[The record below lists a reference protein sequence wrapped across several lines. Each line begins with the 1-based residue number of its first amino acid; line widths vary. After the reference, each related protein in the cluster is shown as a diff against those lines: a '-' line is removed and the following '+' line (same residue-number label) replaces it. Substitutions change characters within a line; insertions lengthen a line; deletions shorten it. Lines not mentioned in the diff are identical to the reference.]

1 MPDQR
6 HSSVMAACNPGL
18 LLLLAGKTR
27 CSRLQRASGFFV
39 FRGRTMK
46 IAKILNNNVVTVMDE
61 QNNEQVVM
69 GRGLGFKKRPGDT
82 VDAALIEKIF
92 SLRSSELTA
101 RLSDVLE
108 RIPLEVVTTADRI
121 IALAKEKLSGNLQN
135 SLYISLTDHCHFA
148 IERHRQGVD
157 IRNGLQWEVKR
168 LYQKEFA
175 IGLDALDIIHRRL
188 GVRLPEDEAGFIALH
203 LVNAQLDSH
212 MPEVMRITRVMQE
225 ILNIVKYQLNLDYNE
240 QAFSYHRFVTHLKF
254 FAQRLLGRT
263 PVFSEDESLHDV
275 VKEKYTLAYHCAEK
289 IQDHIMLNYD
299 YTLTKEEL
307 MFLAIHIERVR
318 SELQE
323 QAAE

>member
-1 MPDQR
+1 
-6 HSSVMAACNPGL
+6 
-18 LLLLAGKTR
+18 
-27 CSRLQRASGFFV
+27 
-39 FRGRTMK
+39 MK

-82 VDAALIEKIF
+82 VEAALIEKIF

-121 IALAKEKLSGNLQN
+121 IALAKEKLTGNLQN

-157 IRNGLQWEVKR
+157 IRNGLLWEVKR

-175 IGLDALDIIHRRL
+175 VGLEALDIIHRRL

-225 ILNIVKYQLNLDYNE
+225 ILNIVKYQLNIDYNE
-240 QAFSYHRFVTHLKF
+240 HAFSYHRFVTHLKF

-263 PVFSEDESLHDV
+263 SVFSEDESLHDV
-275 VKEKYTLAYHCAEK
+275 VKEKYILAYRCAEK
-289 IQDHIMLNYD
+289 VQDHIVLNYD

-307 MFLAIHIERVR
+307 MFLTIHIERVR
-318 SELQE
+318 TELQE
-323 QAAE
+323 QAEK

>member
-1 MPDQR
+1 
-6 HSSVMAACNPGL
+6 
-18 LLLLAGKTR
+18 
-27 CSRLQRASGFFV
+27 
-39 FRGRTMK
+39 MK

-108 RIPLEVVTTADRI
+108 RIPLEVVTPADRI

>member
-1 MPDQR
+1 
-6 HSSVMAACNPGL
+6 
-18 LLLLAGKTR
+18 
-27 CSRLQRASGFFV
+27 
-39 FRGRTMK
+39 MK

-323 QAAE
+323 QATE

>member
-1 MPDQR
+1 
-6 HSSVMAACNPGL
+6 
-18 LLLLAGKTR
+18 
-27 CSRLQRASGFFV
+27 
-39 FRGRTMK
+39 
-46 IAKILNNNVVTVMDE
+46 MDE

-121 IALAKEKLSGNLQN
+121 ISLAKEKLTGNLQN

-157 IRNGLQWEVKR
+157 IRNGLLWEIKR

-175 IGLDALDIIHRRL
+175 VGLEALDIIHRRL

-275 VKEKYTLAYHCAEK
+275 VKAKYTLAYHCAEK
-289 IQDHIMLNYD
+289 IQDHIMLHYD
-299 YTLTKEEL
+299 CALSKEEL

-318 SELQE
+318 SELQA
-323 QAAE
+323 QATE

>member
-1 MPDQR
+1 
-6 HSSVMAACNPGL
+6 
-18 LLLLAGKTR
+18 
-27 CSRLQRASGFFV
+27 
-39 FRGRTMK
+39 MK

-157 IRNGLQWEVKR
+157 IRNGLLWEVKR

-175 IGLDALDIIHRRL
+175 IGLEALDIIQRRL

-254 FAQRLLGRT
+254 FAQRLLGHSS
-263 PVFSEDESLHDV
+263 VFSEDESLHDV
-275 VKEKYTLAYHCAEK
+275 VKAKYTLAYHCAEK
-289 IQDHIMLNYD
+289 IQEHIVLHYD
-299 YTLTKEEL
+299 YSLTKEEL
-307 MFLAIHIERVR
+307 MFLTIHIERVR
-318 SELQE
+318 TELQD

>member
-1 MPDQR
+1 
-6 HSSVMAACNPGL
+6 
-18 LLLLAGKTR
+18 
-27 CSRLQRASGFFV
+27 
-39 FRGRTMK
+39 MK
-46 IAKILNNNVVTVMDE
+46 IANILNNNVVTVMDE

-121 IALAKEKLSGNLQN
+121 ISLAKEKLTGNLQN

-157 IRNGLQWEVKR
+157 IRNGLLWEIKR

-175 IGLDALDIIHRRL
+175 VGLEALDIIHRRL

-275 VKEKYTLAYHCAEK
+275 VKAKYTLAYHCAEK
-289 IQDHIMLNYD
+289 IQDHIMLHYD
-299 YTLTKEEL
+299 CALSKEEL

-318 SELQE
+318 SELQA
-323 QAAE
+323 QATE

>member
-1 MPDQR
+1 
-6 HSSVMAACNPGL
+6 
-18 LLLLAGKTR
+18 
-27 CSRLQRASGFFV
+27 
-39 FRGRTMK
+39 
-46 IAKILNNNVVTVMDE
+46 
-61 QNNEQVVM
+61 
-69 GRGLGFKKRPGDT
+69 

>member
-1 MPDQR
+1 
-6 HSSVMAACNPGL
+6 
-18 LLLLAGKTR
+18 
-27 CSRLQRASGFFV
+27 
-39 FRGRTMK
+39 MK

-82 VDAALIEKIF
+82 VNAALIEKIF

-121 IALAKEKLSGNLQN
+121 IALAKEKLGGNLQN

-289 IQDHIMLNYD
+289 IQDHIMLHYD

-323 QAAE
+323 QTAE

>member
-1 MPDQR
+1 
-6 HSSVMAACNPGL
+6 
-18 LLLLAGKTR
+18 
-27 CSRLQRASGFFV
+27 
-39 FRGRTMK
+39 MK

-69 GRGLGFKKRPGDT
+69 GRGLGFKKRPGDA

-121 IALAKEKLSGNLQN
+121 IALAKEKLTGNLQN
-135 SLYISLTDHCHFA
+135 SLYISLTDHCYFA

-175 IGLDALDIIHRRL
+175 IGLDALEIIHRRL

-254 FAQRLLGRT
+254 FAQRLLGHT

-307 MFLAIHIERVR
+307 MFLTIHIERVR

-323 QAAE
+323 QSTE

>member
-1 MPDQR
+1 
-6 HSSVMAACNPGL
+6 
-18 LLLLAGKTR
+18 
-27 CSRLQRASGFFV
+27 
-39 FRGRTMK
+39 MK
-46 IAKILNNNVVTVMDE
+46 IANILNNNVVTVMDE

-121 IALAKEKLSGNLQN
+121 ISLAKEKLTGNLQN

-157 IRNGLQWEVKR
+157 IRNGLLWEVKR

-263 PVFSEDESLHDV
+263 PVFNDDESLHDV
-275 VKEKYTLAYHCAEK
+275 VKAKYTLAYHCAEK
-289 IQDHIMLNYD
+289 IQDHIMLHYD
-299 YTLTKEEL
+299 YALSKEEL

-323 QAAE
+323 QATE

>member
-1 MPDQR
+1 
-6 HSSVMAACNPGL
+6 
-18 LLLLAGKTR
+18 
-27 CSRLQRASGFFV
+27 
-39 FRGRTMK
+39 MK
-46 IAKILNNNVVTVMDE
+46 IANILNNNVVTVMDE

-121 IALAKEKLSGNLQN
+121 ISLAKEKLTGNLQN

-157 IRNGLQWEVKR
+157 IRNGLLWEIKR

-263 PVFSEDESLHDV
+263 PVFNDDESLHDV
-275 VKEKYTLAYHCAEK
+275 VKAKYTLAYHCAEK
-289 IQDHIMLNYD
+289 IQDHIMLHYD
-299 YTLTKEEL
+299 YALSKEEL

-318 SELQE
+318 SELQA
-323 QAAE
+323 QATE

>member
-1 MPDQR
+1 
-6 HSSVMAACNPGL
+6 
-18 LLLLAGKTR
+18 
-27 CSRLQRASGFFV
+27 
-39 FRGRTMK
+39 MK

>member
-1 MPDQR
+1 
-6 HSSVMAACNPGL
+6 
-18 LLLLAGKTR
+18 
-27 CSRLQRASGFFV
+27 
-39 FRGRTMK
+39 MK

-121 IALAKEKLSGNLQN
+121 IALAKEKLSGSLQN

-157 IRNGLQWEVKR
+157 IRNGLLWEVKR

-289 IQDHIMLNYD
+289 IQDHIMLHYD

>member
-1 MPDQR
+1 
-6 HSSVMAACNPGL
+6 
-18 LLLLAGKTR
+18 
-27 CSRLQRASGFFV
+27 
-39 FRGRTMK
+39 MK
-46 IAKILNNNVVTVMDE
+46 IAKILNNNVVTVIDE

-82 VDAALIEKIF
+82 VEAALIEKIF

-121 IALAKEKLSGNLQN
+121 IALAKEKLTGNLQN

-157 IRNGLQWEVKR
+157 IRNGLLWEVKR

-175 IGLDALDIIHRRL
+175 VGLEALDIIHRRL

-225 ILNIVKYQLNLDYNE
+225 ILNIVKYQLNIDYNE
-240 QAFSYHRFVTHLKF
+240 HAFSYHRFVTHLKF

-263 PVFSEDESLHDV
+263 SVFSEDESLHDV
-275 VKEKYTLAYHCAEK
+275 VKGKYILAYRCAEK
-289 IQDHIMLNYD
+289 IQDHIVLNYD

-307 MFLAIHIERVR
+307 MFLTIHIERVR
-318 SELQE
+318 TELQE
-323 QAAE
+323 QAEK